1 MSTIPDR
8 SDAKAFAKY
17 KYDTEIA
24 FYDGAKIETEFIGQG
39 DWTPCRDPQWFW
51 NKQTYRIAEPK
62 PTHVP
67 YSFESAPEV
76 LKVQRKDN
84 GAAYVAHLANCHG
97 YELPYGTQGSVSFEK
112 LLRDFEQL
120 NGEPCGTKVEGEDVW
135 PKYYTNK
142 ERTCVWRF
150 KNDGVGELWHE
161 CDKKWSGNLFVRK
174 SIADDDYV
182 DEITATEAAKL
193 TGGKL

>member
-1 MSTIPDR
+1 MSDIPDR

-17 KYDTEIA
+17 KYEVEMA
-24 FYDGAKIETEFIGQG
+24 HLDGKPIERESYGPPYG
-39 DWTPCRDPQWFW
+39 HRKPCPDPVW
-51 NKQTYRIAEPK
+51 NWENNTYFIAEPK

-67 YSFESAPEV
+67 YSFENAPEV

-112 LLRDFEQL
+112 LLRDFDQL
-120 NGEPCGTKVEGEDVW
+120 SGEPCGTKVEGDVW
-135 PKYYTNK
+135 PKYY
-142 ERTCVWRF
+142 RDRVGDVWRYDGNEKFALF
-150 KNDGVGELWHE
+150 KTQCGDVVSFDLSFSAV
-161 CDKKWSGNLFVRK
+161 DKEWSLV
-174 SIADDDYV
+174 
-182 DEITATEAAKL
+182 EITATEAAKR